1 MKTAGIIGGIGPQ
14 STIDYYRSIVALYR
28 SRQPDG
34 SYPPVVIVSIDLQM
48 VLGHVTAGRLDA
60 LAAYIAAA
68 IRKLAAA
75 GADFAA
81 MASNTPHIAFDLIA
95 WSSPIP
101 LISIVDAAAE
111 EAKKRKLRRVGIFG
125 TRATMTGSFYPD
137 AFRHAG
143 GISIIAPTEEEQGI
157 VNEIYLNELVPG
169 LFRDESR
176 ARLLDIVGRMKYRD
190 HIDALALAGTE
201 LPLILRAHE
210 PPGVPFLDTAAIHV
224 ERIVDMMLS

>member
-1 MKTAGIIGGIGPQ
+1 MKTAGIVGGIGPE

-28 SRQPDG
+28 SRRPDG
-34 SYPPVVIVSIDLQM
+34 SYPPVVLVSIDLQM
-48 VLGHVTAGRLDA
+48 VLGHVSAGRLDA
-60 LAAYIAAA
+60 LAAYIAEA

-95 WSSPIP
+95 WSSPLP

-111 EAKKRKLRRVGIFG
+111 EAKKMKLRRVGIFG
-125 TRATMTGSFYPD
+125 TRSTMTGSFYPD

-143 GISIIAPTEEEQGI
+143 ISIVAPTEAEQAVI
-157 VNEIYLNELVPG
+157 HDLYLNELVNG
-169 LFRDESR
+169 IFRDETR
-176 ARLLDIVGRMKYRD
+176 ARFLEIVQQMKNRD
-190 HIDALALAGTE
+190 RIDALALAGTE

-210 PPGVPFLDTAAIHV
+210 PPGVPFLDTARIHV